1 MGDPGEPL
9 NAPAR
14 RGATVCLALLVA
26 GAVASACTDR
36 PAANPRS
43 SAPAKSHPDLAA
55 HSAQFTKGVIEVTDG
70 VHVAIGYGLANSI
83 LIEGTDGVIIVDA
96 MESAEAARPVKA
108 AFDAIT
114 SKPVRAII
122 YTHNHADH
130 IFGAAVL
137 AGDDEPEVH
146 AHATTVELIDRI
158 ANQIRPIIYRRA
170 MRQFGTMLGPEEFV
184 NAGIGPRLTVDDTTT
199 PALLRPTHSFTG
211 DRTEL
216 TIVGIRLELVHAP
229 GETPDQ
235 IFVWLPDKRVLLPGD
250 NFYHSFPNLYAIR
263 GTAYRDVMDWVRS
276 LDKMRALRPLHLVP
290 SHTRPIS
297 GANDVLVALIN
308 YRDAIQYVHDQT
320 VRLINLGLDPEVI
333 VERVKL
339 PPHLADQPY
348 LQEYYG
354 RVDWS
359 VRAIFQGYLGW
370 FGGNATGLG
379 TMTHQARAEHMERL
393 AGGTEALRRQAED
406 AAASG
411 QHQWALELAD
421 HLRVLNPT
429 DDAAR
434 ALRITSL
441 RALAEQELSAN
452 GRNYYL
458 TQALEAEGLTL
469 TPPALADTPPEV
481 LATFPI
487 GAIMHALPVFLD
499 PAKAEDAYTEV
510 GFRFPDTGESYAVFV
525 RRGVA
530 EIRDEFPADP
540 DITVVV
546 DSQLWKEIMAQRRSA
561 LAALAKGELT
571 VQGGRI
577 AFGHF
582 MKMFQPE

>member
-1 MGDPGEPL
+1 M
-9 NAPAR
+9 R
-14 RGATVCLALLVA
+14 RTASCLVLLILVLVA
-26 GAVASACTDR
+26 GACADR
-36 PAANPRS
+36 PADLPRS
-43 SAPAKSHPDLAA
+43 SAPAPSHPDLAA
-55 HSAQFTKGVIEVTDG
+55 HSAQFAQGVVEVTDG

-137 AGDDEPEVH
+137 AGDDAPEVH
-146 AHATTVELIDRI
+146 AHATTVALIDRI

-170 MRQFGTMLGPEEFV
+170 MRQFGTQLSPDEFV
-184 NAGIGPRLTVDDTTT
+184 NAGIGPRLLVDETTT
-199 PALLRPTHSFTG
+199 PALLRPTHSFAG
-211 DRTEL
+211 ARTEL
-216 TIVGIRLELVHAP
+216 TIAGIRLELVHAP

-276 LDKMRALRPLHLVP
+276 LDTMRARRPLHLVP

-297 GANDVLVALIN
+297 GADEVQAALIN

-320 VRLINLGLDPEVI
+320 IRLMNLGLDPEVI
-333 VERVKL
+333 VERVRL
-339 PPHLADQPY
+339 PPHLASAPY

-359 VRAIFQGYLGW
+359 VRAIFHGYLGW

-379 TMTHQARAEHMERL
+379 TLTHQARAEQMAAL
-393 AGGTEALRRQAED
+393 AGGADALRRQAE
-406 AAASG
+406 AAAAAA

-421 HLRVLNPT
+421 HLRVLDPT
-429 DDAAR
+429 DETAR
-434 ALRITSL
+434 ALRIASL
-441 RALAEQELSAN
+441 RALAAQELSAN

-458 TQALEAEGLTL
+458 TQALEAEGLML
-469 TPPALADTPPEV
+469 TPPALAETPPEV

-499 PAKAEDAYTEV
+499 PAKAEDEYTTV
-510 GFRFPDTGESYAVFV
+510 GFRFPDIDEAYAVVV

-530 EIRDEFPADP
+530 EIRNEFPTDP

-546 DSQLWKEIMAQRRSA
+546 DSQLWKEIIARRRSA
-561 LAALAKGELT
+561 LAALAKGELS
-571 VQGGRI
+571 VSGGRI
-577 AFGHF
+577 AFGRF
-582 MKMFQPE
+582 MKMFEPE